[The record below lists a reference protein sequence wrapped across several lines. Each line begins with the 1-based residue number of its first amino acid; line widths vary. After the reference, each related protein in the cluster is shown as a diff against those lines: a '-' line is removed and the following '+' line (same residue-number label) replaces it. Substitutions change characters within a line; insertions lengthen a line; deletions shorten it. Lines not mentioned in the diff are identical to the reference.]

1 MTAKNPKLVYN
12 RNMSTKKVLKYTV
25 IFETAKEGGYVAYV
39 PLLPG
44 CITQG
49 ETYEEA
55 KINVK
60 DAIKG
65 YLKVLKED
73 KDPIPVENEKRISIS
88 TVVVPVL
95 K

>member
-1 MTAKNPKLVYN
+1 MK
-12 RNMSTKKVLKYTV
+12 TKKVLKYTV
-25 IFETAKEGGYVAYV
+25 IFETAKEGGYIAHV

-65 YLKVLKED
+65 YIKVLKED
-73 KDPIPVENEKRISIS
+73 NDPIRPIKNLRG
-88 TVVVPVL
+88 VL
-95 K
+95 KNMDTTIIREKDRL

>member
-1 MTAKNPKLVYN
+1 
-12 RNMSTKKVLKYTV
+12 MSTNKVLKYTV

-44 CITQG
+44 CVTQG

-60 DAIKG
+60 DAIKS
-65 YLKVLKED
+65 YIKVLKED
-73 KDPIPVENEKRISIS
+73 HDQIPVENEERISIS
-88 TVVVPVL
+88 TVIVPA
-95 K
+95 

>member
-1 MTAKNPKLVYN
+1 MN
-12 RNMSTKKVLKYTV
+12 TKKVLKYTV

-44 CITQG
+44 CVTQG

-65 YLKVLKED
+65 YIRVLKED
-73 KDPIPVENEKRISIS
+73 GDPIPVENEKRISIS